1 MNTRKILWSSVLV
14 ASVMLVMLY
23 LGFRSSSE
31 VEEIS
36 LDNKEVIR
44 ILAPY
49 ESKLHQNILKQI
61 AKEYSRGEDRPE
73 FVFEFVP
80 KEKLKKELSMRSLA
94 GKEEVDI
101 VICSNTLMP
110 ELIEMDML
118 KEISVP
124 SELIR
129 RVRKSQ
135 MWSSTRK
142 DGKYYGIPF
151 TCDPYVL
158 FYREDVFEE
167 NQLEVPQTWE
177 ELMECGKTIQKMG
190 VKSIG
195 IAGKRETETANVYQL
210 MLYSMGGNFRSIS
223 QDTGVEAFDYFWK
236 VARSGMLSKEMM
248 NYTQEDLAREFADGK
263 ISIMIN
269 QMSTASIL
277 RTNRISFSVGMDR
290 IPDDAVGSVFLYGD
304 NIGLTKD
311 ANPAAWDF
319 VMYLMEAD
327 VSERICSSMDT
338 LPVLEGVEY
347 QKNKKIYLKDPED
360 LLENARLLETYSGWT
375 QMSES
380 IASGVYKA
388 VENNQVSTRMIAL
401 EVHDLVRTAIV
412 SG

>member
-1 MNTRKILWSSVLV
+1 MNTRKILWISVLV
-14 ASVMLVMLY
+14 ASIMLVMLY

-36 LDNKEVIR
+36 QDNKEVIR

-49 ESKLHQNILKQI
+49 EAKLHQNILQQI

-73 FVFEFVP
+73 YVFEFVP
-80 KEKLKKELSMRSLA
+80 KENMKKELSMRSLA

-118 KEISVP
+118 QEINVP
-124 SELIR
+124 RELIR

-223 QDTGVEAFDYFWK
+223 QDTGVAAFDYFWK
-236 VARSGMLSKEMM
+236 MARSGMLSKEMM

-290 IPDDAVGSVFLYGD
+290 IPDDAAGSVFLYGD

-311 ANPAAWDF
+311 ANPVAWDF

-347 QKNKKIYLKDPED
+347 QENKKIYLKDPED

-380 IASGVYKA
+380 IASGVYKV